1 MTYLIPQF
9 NRIAEYLVLKTLRQ
23 LLIDTINFP
32 QDSIYFNNPSPQYV
46 NTRTE
51 TVAEPNKEEIRY
63 PSLSIYSGKE
73 FDVSALNNTY
83 DYQSD
88 NIIDVDNKT
97 SFFEATYRNMTQFEF
112 VLETTTKQDFYLWK
126 QKLKAFFNIH
136 KNGFQAIGDTLP
148 EKALMIS
155 MQTGDSVDDTMEIPF
170 ATLFNV
176 KIYYLIHNEFIAHT
190 AQEFEL
196 HGDIFPNNDV
206 NTTDDD
212 IEDIT
217 FWLNE
222 NPYPNL

>member
-9 NRIAEYLVLKTLRQ
+9 NRIAEYVVLKTLRQ
-23 LLIDTINFP
+23 LLIDRIDFP
-32 QDSIYFNNPSPQYV
+32 STGIHVNNPSPQYT

-51 TVAEPNKEEIRY
+51 TTVQPNKEEIRY
-63 PSLSIYSGKE
+63 PSLAIFAGKE
-73 FDVSALNNTY
+73 YDISALNNTY

-88 NIIDVDNKT
+88 NLMNVDNQT
-97 SFFEATYRNMTQFEF
+97 SFFESTYRNMTQFEF
-112 VLETTTKQDFYLWK
+112 VLETNTKQDFYLWK
-126 QKLKAFFNIH
+126 QKLKYFFNSF
-136 KNGFQAIGDTLP
+136 KNGFQVIDDTLP
-148 EKALMIS
+148 ERPLMVS
-155 MQTGDSVDDTMEIPF
+155 MQTGDSVDDTMELPY

-176 KIYYLIHNEFIAHT
+176 KIYYLIHNEFIANT

-212 IEDIT
+212 INDFT
-217 FWLNE
+217 FWLND